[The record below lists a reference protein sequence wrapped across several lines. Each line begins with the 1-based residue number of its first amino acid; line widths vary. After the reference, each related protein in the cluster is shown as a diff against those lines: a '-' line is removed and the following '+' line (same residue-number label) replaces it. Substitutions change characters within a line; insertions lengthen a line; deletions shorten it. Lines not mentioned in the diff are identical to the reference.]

1 MCPSSTA
8 TADVISVQHKGSG
21 ALSSAQTCKS
31 RKGLGHVGLVLVRAR
46 GSGTPSSRRRLLVAV
61 AHELCAGRVAHQ
73 VEAATAQQRARAVA
87 SQTAAELVELH
98 EEVAKRERRGV
109 GELRAK
115 RWLEQIGLYR
125 IQVVARLRYVG
136 EHAHHGFARLDEFV
150 ACEPAL
156 LDVRKPVAH
165 RRRGTRRERIDVRSA
180 ARRGG
185 AGSEA
190 EERRKDVQH
199 AHTPSLGGPSD
210 CPEVVG
216 CDPFVLLVLARA
228 SPHL

>member
-1 MCPSSTA
+1 MLNRRVVDDQRAGGGGQLARRGARVVDDERAAVGGAPVVRRQVEQK
-8 TADVISVQHKGSG
+8 ADRVAPRLRH
-21 ALSSAQTCKS
+21 
-31 RKGLGHVGLVLVRAR
+31 
-46 GSGTPSSRRRLLVAV
+46 RRLLVAV

-73 VEAATAQQRARAVA
+73 VEAAAAQQRARAVA

-98 EEVAKRERRGV
+98 EKVAKRERRGV

-115 RWLEQIGLYR
+115 RWLEQIGLDR

-136 EHAHHGFARLDEFV
+136 EHAHHGFARLDECV

-165 RRRGTRRERIDVRSA
+165 RRRGTRSERIDVRSA

-199 AHTPSLGGPSD
+199 THQSASF
-210 CPEVVG
+210 CPKVCPPE
-216 CDPFVLLVLARA
+216 
-228 SPHL
+228 

>member
-73 VEAATAQQRARAVA
+73 VEAAAAQQRARAVA

-98 EEVAKRERRGV
+98 EKVAKRERRGV
-109 GELRAK
+109 GEYTL
-115 RWLEQIGLYR
+115 
-125 IQVVARLRYVG
+125 
-136 EHAHHGFARLDEFV
+136 
-150 ACEPAL
+150 
-156 LDVRKPVAH
+156 
-165 RRRGTRRERIDVRSA
+165 T
-180 ARRGG
+180 
-185 AGSEA
+185 
-190 EERRKDVQH
+190 
-199 AHTPSLGGPSD
+199 HTD
-210 CPEVVG
+210 
-216 CDPFVLLVLARA
+216 
-228 SPHL
+228 